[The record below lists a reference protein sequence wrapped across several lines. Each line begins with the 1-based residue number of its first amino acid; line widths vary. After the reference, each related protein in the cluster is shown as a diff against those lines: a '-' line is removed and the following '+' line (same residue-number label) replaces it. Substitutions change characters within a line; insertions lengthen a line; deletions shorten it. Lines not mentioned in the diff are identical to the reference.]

1 MEANGRKQV
10 RPCPLLPHPL
20 PTGRRECRDEPR
32 LCAHQ
37 GAATGQGEWRCE
49 PEAGEEGEHLGAGET
64 DGPRLVRRPLRGV
77 ERGQLREEH
86 GWGQSEQKA
95 SGGHGEGEQVRL
107 ASVRVHPW
115 EAGLAGRRPDVGVQ
129 HEELAV
135 QEIVDLL
142 ERAELDQVE
151 EEQRWVRDAAV
162 VPARHLRDDPVVR
175 VAVVLPVLHHAVGH
189 RSEQVGSAHHAA
201 AAPRRRRAAGRD
213 GDFKE
218 QPEDAGRVGDGRP
231 AGGNIVRE
239 AGSGEQR
246 RVGEQVVCEKVDCAR
261 RHPHVVVEHQHEL
274 GGLVD
279 ALDGVDHVVQLLR
292 RVPRQARHEHFD
304 SFNRQRALRLQLLDQ
319 DVGRVAQL
327 LHNKDERHVPAVS
340 VLRQLSAPVAGGL
353 RVCALDR

>member
-115 EAGLAGRRPDVGVQ
+115 EAGLAGRRPHVRVQ

-135 QEIVDLL
+135 QEVVDLL
-142 ERAELDQVE
+142 ERVKLDEVE
-151 EEQRWVRDAAV
+151 EEQRRVRDAAV

-201 AAPRRRRAAGRD
+201 AAPRRSRPPRRD
-213 GDFKE
+213 GHLQK
-218 QPEDAGRVGDGRP
+218 QPEDARGVGSDRAAP
-231 AGGNIVRE
+231 RHVARE
-239 AGSGEQR
+239 ARRGEQR
-246 RVGEQVVCEKVDCAR
+246 RVSSELVG
-261 RHPHVVVEHQHEL
+261 HQI
-274 GGLVD
+274 
-279 ALDGVDHVVQLLR
+279 
-292 RVPRQARHEHFD
+292 
-304 SFNRQRALRLQLLDQ
+304 NRTR
-319 DVGRVAQL
+319 
-327 LHNKDERHVPAVS
+327 
-340 VLRQLSAPVAGGL
+340 GL
-353 RVCALDR
+353 RDGTGLASMGRAR